1 MKSTPYEKYFL
12 TFILKISLINNN
24 LEKIANV
31 IYSQAL
37 HEKLTPMTEKERDLV
52 FSDYYI
58 CMLIRDPDETSLENI
73 KRRLFEMFWETRNPK
88 EHLEYQTMV
97 RTLSQLQSQHGKSN
111 HNALRKAFN
120 LKRTISGKLP

>member
-1 MKSTPYEKYFL
+1 MNSTPYEKYFL
-12 TFILKISLINNN
+12 TFILKKTIINNS
-24 LEKIANV
+24 LGKIANV

-37 HEKLTPMTEKERDLV
+37 HKKQPPMTEKERDLV

-97 RTLSQLQSQHGKSN
+97 E
-111 HNALRKAFN
+111 ALTQEIADEYE
-120 LKRTISGKLP
+120 I

>member
-1 MKSTPYEKYFL
+1 M
-12 TFILKISLINNN
+12 TFILKITIINNN

-31 IYSQAL
+31 IYSQAT
-37 HEKLTPMTEKERDLV
+37 KDKPMTEKERDFV

-97 RTLSQLQSQHGKSN
+97 E
-111 HNALRKAFN
+111 ALTQEIADEYE
-120 LKRTISGKLP
+120 I

>member
-12 TFILKISLINNN
+12 TFILKIPIINNN

-31 IYSQAL
+31 IYSQAT
-37 HEKLTPMTEKERDLV
+37 KDKPMTEKERDLV

-73 KRRLFEMFWETRNPK
+73 KRRLFEMFWETRSSK
-88 EHLEYQTMV
+88 EYLEYETMV
-97 RTLSQLQSQHGKSN
+97 E
-111 HNALRKAFN
+111 ALTQEIADEYE
-120 LKRTISGKLP
+120 I

>member
-1 MKSTPYEKYFL
+1 MSFGRSFGSFFLCLNFNGINTLEKYFL
-12 TFILKISLINNN
+12 TFILKITIINND
-24 LEKIANV
+24 LYKIANV

-37 HEKLTPMTEKERDLV
+37 HEKITLMTEKERDLV

-97 RTLSQLQSQHGKSN
+97 E
-111 HNALRKAFN
+111 ALTQEIADEYE
-120 LKRTISGKLP
+120 I

>member
-12 TFILKISLINNN
+12 TFILKITIINNN

-31 IYSQAL
+31 IYSQAT
-37 HEKLTPMTEKERDLV
+37 KDKPMTEKERDFV

-73 KRRLFEMFWETRNPK
+73 KRRLFEMFWETRSSK
-88 EHLEYQTMV
+88 EYLEYETMV
-97 RTLSQLQSQHGKSN
+97 E
-111 HNALRKAFN
+111 ALTQEIADEYE
-120 LKRTISGKLP
+120 I

>member
-12 TFILKISLINNN
+12 TFILKIPLINNN

-31 IYSQAL
+31 IYSQAT
-37 HEKLTPMTEKERDLV
+37 KDKPMTEKERDFV

-88 EHLEYQTMV
+88 EYLEYQTMV
-97 RTLSQLQSQHGKSN
+97 E
-111 HNALRKAFN
+111 ALTQEIADEYE
-120 LKRTISGKLP
+120 I

>member
-1 MKSTPYEKYFL
+1 MKSTPCGKYFL
-12 TFILKISLINNN
+12 TFILKIFIINNN

-37 HEKLTPMTEKERDLV
+37 HEKITPMTEKERDLV

-58 CMLIRDPDETSLENI
+58 CMLIRDPDETSFENI

-97 RTLSQLQSQHGKSN
+97 E
-111 HNALRKAFN
+111 ALTQEIADEYE
-120 LKRTISGKLP
+120 I